1 MKTTKTLVQSKTFH
15 WAVAVI
21 VSAIIGIVFDVQ
33 IPDAEL
39 LDIITKAVIVVWGIY
54 SIVWRIKAKDEITSI
69 M

>member
-39 LDIITKAVIVVWGIY
+39 LDIITKAVILVWGIY

>member
-1 MKTTKTLVQSKTFH
+1 MKTTKSLIQSKTVH
-15 WAVAVI
+15 GAVAVI
-21 VSAIIGIVFDVQ
+21 MSAIIGIVFDVQ

-39 LDIITKAVIVVWGIY
+39 LDIITKAVILVWGIY